1 MMSSDVLLML
11 ISLCKDCFV
20 VRCAEILLRI
30 GLLDA
35 IRLISH
41 TLVCLSCYASVRR
54 SSCAPV
60 PASLARSASANLRP
74 RLGLWDRPRPG
85 LRVCVV
91 LLPAPP
97 CSVYSLC
104 CCCLWKNNCTVSI
117 LCKCP
122 MKTLICFIILK
133 LCTDIAYVI
142 TWNVIN
148 EDFFI
153 LLAGGMKKCRARY
166 GLDQQDLWCKPCR
179 YESPLFMEICVQ
191 HEFVFI
197 W

>member
-1 MMSSDVLLML
+1 MMSSDVLLLLL

-41 TLVCLSCYASVRR
+41 TLVCLSCSASVHR

-60 PASLARSASANLRP
+60 PASLSPSASANLRP

-91 LLPAPP
+91 LLPAPT

-122 MKTLICFIILK
+122 MKTLIFFIILK
-133 LCTDIAYVI
+133 PCTDIAYVI

-148 EDFFI
+148 
-153 LLAGGMKKCRARY
+153 
-166 GLDQQDLWCKPCR
+166 
-179 YESPLFMEICVQ
+179 
-191 HEFVFI
+191 
-197 W
+197 